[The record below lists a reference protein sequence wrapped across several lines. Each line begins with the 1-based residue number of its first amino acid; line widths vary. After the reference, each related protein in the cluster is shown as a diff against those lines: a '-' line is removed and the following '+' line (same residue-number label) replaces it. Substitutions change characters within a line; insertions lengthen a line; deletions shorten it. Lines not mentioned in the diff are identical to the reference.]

1 MKGLIKILLKE
12 QAPKILS
19 GAQPIAGPNDFMDLL
34 KPNSPN
40 IFNGKD
46 SDITNGDNS
55 SGLGSLIS
63 LATDNN
69 FVKQGWVFV
78 DESDWNDDIKEKVLA
93 AKKDADDYT
102 VDNIMVAAPTNNEKD
117 QTVVLAGKTTPSG
130 DKPPVPHKYVI
141 QQNNQGEWGWM
152 DDDKKSP
159 TWQPFKTY

>member
-12 QAPKILS
+12 QAPKIAS

-40 IFNGKD
+40 IFNRGD
-46 SDITNGDNS
+46 SGFADGDDS
-55 SGLGSLIS
+55 SGLGSLLG

-78 DESDWNDDIKEKVLA
+78 DESDWNDDIKEKVSA

-102 VDNIMVAAPTNNEKD
+102 VDNIMVAAPTNNQKD

-130 DKPPVPHKYVI
+130 DEEPVPHKYVI
-141 QQNNQGEWGWM
+141 QQNDQGEWGWM